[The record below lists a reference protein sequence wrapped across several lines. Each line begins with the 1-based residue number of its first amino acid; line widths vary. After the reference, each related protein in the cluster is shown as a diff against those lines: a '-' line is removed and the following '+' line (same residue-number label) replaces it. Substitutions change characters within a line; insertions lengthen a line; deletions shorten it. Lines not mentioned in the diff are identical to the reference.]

1 MKHAVSIVPYANMT
15 PFRIAGPP
23 EGCQF
28 VNLDPR
34 RSTEAL
40 RHRSIVAAPLPVG
53 DLPSVDGVVEFIGN
67 YGVAAAGAV
76 RSVLLFSDLPP
87 EKLTPPLCI
96 HLTDQSSSS
105 VRLLHLLLG
114 YRNGFDRMPYRS
126 PVRESAV
133 AELHIGDDALRIAAE
148 PPRRHVID
156 LAEEWFRVHRL
167 PFVFARWV
175 VRADAPAAC
184 RESLERWLAE
194 FGERDAEHVRA
205 CAAAEAD
212 RLGTGEEEMHAYLSN
227 MKRVLGPTELEGQ
240 EMFLRELE
248 RHGRDPLFPAGTEIS
263 V

>member
-15 PFRIAGPP
+15 PFRVSGPP

-28 VNLDPR
+28 VRLDPK

-53 DLPSVDGVVEFIGN
+53 DLPALEDVVEFIGN

-76 RSVLLFSDLPP
+76 RSVLLFSDLPLD
-87 EKLTPPLCI
+87 KLTSPECI

-114 YRNGFDRMPYRS
+114 YRNGFHRMPYRS

-133 AELHIGDDALRIAAE
+133 AELHIGDDALRMAAD
-148 PPRRHVID
+148 PPRRHVTD
-156 LAEEWFRVHRL
+156 LAEEWYRFHRL

-175 VRADAPAAC
+175 VRRDAPAPC
-184 RESLERWLAE
+184 REALERWLAE

-205 CAAAEAD
+205 CAAVEAK
-212 RLGTGEEEMHAYLSN
+212 RLGTTEVEMIAYLSN
-227 MKRVLGPTELEGQ
+227 MKRVLGPVEMEGQ
-240 EMFLRELE
+240 ELFLRELAE
-248 RHGRDPLFPAGTEIS
+248 HGRDPLFPLVEEITA
-263 V
+263 